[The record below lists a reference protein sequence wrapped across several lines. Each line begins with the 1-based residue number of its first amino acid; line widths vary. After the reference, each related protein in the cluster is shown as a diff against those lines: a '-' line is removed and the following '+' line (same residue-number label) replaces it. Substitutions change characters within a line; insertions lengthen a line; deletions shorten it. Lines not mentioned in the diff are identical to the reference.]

1 MWDIVYYLAGVG
13 MIGTIG
19 YGVLWIYD
27 RDMAEDVAQQVSW
40 NSVKAYHKANLE
52 ITKFK
57 RWYDVNTRERI
68 SRSDDEEDNELEEII
83 HYDTE
88 FLGYNE
94 NDDTTYTS
102 NTIEDN
108 QYITDTKFDLMFLIK
123 KKDGDKLF
131 KRILN
136 KNEIHKD
143 IELEK
148 TTKPFIQIE
157 LCQNEEKTSIHKHLE
172 NFYIENNKL
181 LDETFVKWYVKTFYG
196 LILDKEYN
204 LSIIDSDVNMFKIN
218 KDQHVILT
226 QNKKYTLQTLAD

>member
-19 YGVLWIYD
+19 YGFLWIYD

-83 HYDTE
+83 HYDIE

-108 QYITDTKFDLMFLIK
+108 HYITDTKFDLMFLIK

-148 TTKPFIQIE
+148 TIKPFIQIE

-204 LSIIDSDVNMFKIN
+204 LSIIDSDVNMFN
-218 KDQHVILT
+218 PT
-226 QNKKYTLQTLAD
+226 TLAGPRARATYQNTTTSF